1 MECRW
6 FGPMRNHTQRRGS
19 IDPVFSRALAAGWP
33 KLLAFFRGLNHPP
46 IPVFRLSGVATYQ
59 VDGVLTKRATR
70 VSLTFRR
77 VRDPSVTCTCDFEK
91 SCDRDTPVATA
102 TFLKKEADVGVGAT
116 SK

>member
-1 MECRW
+1 MVWSDEESYT
-6 FGPMRNHTQRRGS
+6 TQGVDRPGFFPRTC
-19 IDPVFSRALAAGWP
+19 SRLA
-33 KLLAFFRGLNHPP
+33 KTVAFFRGLNHPP
-46 IPVFRLSGVATYQ
+46 IPVFRLSGVATHQ

-102 TFLKKEADVGVGAT
+102 TFLKKEADVGTTGVGAI